1 MGSKIRLLI
10 FLCFELL
17 HFLFRPIFAQIILMY
32 KLLLRP
38 FFFIFD
44 PEKIHHFTFS
54 LIKIASK
61 IPGFSSIFR
70 SLYIINDKR
79 LERELFGLKFKNPVG
94 LAAGFDKNAVLYN
107 ELANFGF
114 GFIEIGT
121 VTPKAQAGNPK
132 KRLFRLKDDKGIIN
146 RMGFNNE
153 GLESAITQLK
163 KNKGK
168 LIIGGNIGKNT
179 PTKPEDYTKDYLECF
194 NALHPY
200 VDYFV
205 LNVSCPNVGSHAKLN
220 DKDYLEELIK
230 AVKNANKAFE
240 TEKPI
245 LLKIAPDLNEGQLDE
260 IIELVALT
268 KLDGVIASNTSM
280 DRSDLKAS
288 ESQLEAIGNGGL
300 SGQPIKEKSTQT
312 IKYLSTKSNKAFP
325 IIGVGGIHSA
335 KDALEKIE
343 AGADLIQVY
352 TGFIYEGPSL
362 IKKINKA
369 LLK

>member
-1 MGSKIRLLI
+1 
-10 FLCFELL
+10 
-17 HFLFRPIFAQIILMY
+17 MY
-32 KLLLRP
+32 KALLRP
-38 FFFIFD
+38 LFFFFD

-54 LIKIASK
+54 LIKITCK
-61 IPGFSSIFR
+61 IPGMALLFKSM
-70 SLYIINDKR
+70 YVVEDAK
-79 LERELFGLKFKNPVG
+79 LERKLFGLTFKNPVG

-121 VTPKAQAGNPK
+121 VTPKGQVGNPK

-153 GLESAITQLK
+153 GLQAAISQLK

-179 PTKPEDYTKDYLECF
+179 QTKPEDYTKDYLECF

-220 DKDYLEELIK
+220 DKDYLLELIGT
-230 AVKNANKAFE
+230 VQNANNTFDIQR
-240 TEKPI
+240 PI

-260 IIELVALT
+260 IVELIAET
-268 KLDGVIASNTSM
+268 NLDGVIASNTST
-280 DRSDLKAS
+280 DRTGLKVSDERLT
-288 ESQLEAIGNGGL
+288 EIGNGGL
-300 SGQPIKEKSTQT
+300 SGQPVKDKATRV
-312 IKYLSTKSNKAFP
+312 IKYLSSKSKKAFP
-325 IIGVGGIHSA
+325 IIGVGGVHSA

-343 AGADLIQVY
+343 AGADLVQIY

-369 LLK
+369 ILKG